1 MSEKADARRL
11 KMLQDLQ
18 SEESGL
24 ELSECARR
32 YGADERSIRRDVDFL
47 QQLIQSVSTIEIRR
61 GRVVVSCREQ
71 GEGYFAQQLDRNTV
85 LKELIAKAVVADIPD
100 NFAIAITAGTT
111 NYQIAREIHRSQL
124 MEGKPAGLIA
134 FTNSLPVLLELISAG
149 VSTGVLGEVY
159 NSEDRAFHSHE
170 YSSLFQPARVLVGAS
185 GIILMPETGAIEL
198 CSHRAEEAGFLKQ
211 LISRSPEIIIAA
223 DASKLGIRHPWAFT
237 SPEILAG
244 KSLRLYTSALNETQR
259 KVLDVMKNR
268 NNFSFDYIET
278 LDNNI

>member
-1 MSEKADARRL
+1 MSEKTDARRL

-18 SEESGL
+18 SDEAGI

-61 GRVVVSCREQ
+61 GRVIVTHQEG
-71 GEGYFAQQLDRNTV
+71 GEGYFAKQLDRNTGS
-85 LKELIAKAVVADIPD
+85 KELIAKAVVADIPD

-111 NYQIAREIHRSQL
+111 NYHIAREIHRSRL
-124 MEGKPAGLIA
+124 MEEKPAGLIA

-159 NSEDRAFHSHE
+159 NSEDRAFHSHD

-185 GIILMPETGAIEL
+185 GIILMPSTGGIEL
-198 CSHRAEEAGFLKQ
+198 CSHRVEEAGFLKQ
-211 LISRSPEIIIAA
+211 LLIRTPEIVIAA
-223 DASKLGIRHPWAFT
+223 DASKLGTRHPWAFT
-237 SPEILAG
+237 SPEILAA
-244 KSLRLYTSALNETQR
+244 KTIRLYTSALNESQR
-259 KVLDVMKNR
+259 EVLEAMKN
-268 NNFSFDYIET
+268 NKNYSFDYVEAVQK
-278 LDNNI
+278 